1 MASTDEKEAK
11 QSPKIGQSLS
21 HVFLGSNFELAPNFV
36 PSCEAIPR
44 FVKQHTSLII
54 HGEKHCVTR
63 IRMAARKTSKFGC
76 CEQICNDEI
85 R

>member
-1 MASTDEKEAK
+1 MASIDEKEAK
-11 QSPKIGQSLS
+11 QSPVKKPKIGQSLS

-54 HGEKHCVTR
+54 HGEEYCVK
-63 IRMAARKTSKFGC
+63 A
-76 CEQICNDEI
+76 
-85 R
+85 